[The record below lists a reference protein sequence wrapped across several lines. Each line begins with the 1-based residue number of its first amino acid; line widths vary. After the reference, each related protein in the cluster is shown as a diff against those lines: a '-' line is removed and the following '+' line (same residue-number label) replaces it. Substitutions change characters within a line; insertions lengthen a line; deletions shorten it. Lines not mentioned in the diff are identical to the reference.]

1 MMRRTFLGLLLL
13 VLLFGIPLFAT
24 DPRNP
29 EAGAVLTGAISRLD
43 REASN
48 SSESPLVFAYL
59 IRKEYGTSEDDLKWA
74 LQQKLNWGEI
84 TALSYIQAAT
94 GRSFAEMS
102 RDQAQRDFW
111 SYAEDA
117 GMNCT
122 KMANSLDSFLKRI
135 ERERNSR
142 IFDSLRA
149 SRMVHPLPDLGNGF
163 GLFQEALDFRR
174 IDSPRGPTKIHD
186 FPGELTKGTK

>member
-1 MMRRTFLGLLLL
+1 MMMRRTFVGLLLL
-13 VLLFGIPLFAT
+13 VLLFGIPLFAM
-24 DPRNP
+24 DARS
-29 EAGAVLTGAISRLD
+29 AGAGAALTGAISRLD

-84 TALSYIQAAT
+84 TALSYIQATT

-117 GMNCT
+117 GMNCI
-122 KMANSLDSFLKRI
+122 KMANSLDGFLKRI
-135 ERERNSR
+135 ELDRNW
-142 IFDSLRA
+142 
-149 SRMVHPLPDLGNGF
+149 
-163 GLFQEALDFRR
+163 
-174 IDSPRGPTKIHD
+174 
-186 FPGELTKGTK
+186 